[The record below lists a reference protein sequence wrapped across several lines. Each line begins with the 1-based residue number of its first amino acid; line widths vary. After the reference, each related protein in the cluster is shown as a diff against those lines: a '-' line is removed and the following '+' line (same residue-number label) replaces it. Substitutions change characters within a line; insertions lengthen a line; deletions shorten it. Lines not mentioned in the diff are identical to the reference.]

1 MTLTIED
8 VVTHYVLSSHP
19 RNRAIIDVKDK
30 KSGELR
36 FIKIRHRLSKF
47 YAVSLV
53 DPVTFEVWAEIQVKS
68 AAARIKPIILHLDNK
83 QDTTVELKD
92 TSRIGFE
99 WTFAWEGEKYR
110 WVRESRMSNSLE
122 CRAIRKTGD
131 ICVAQY
137 LPRMLKDEYFGIF
150 SLLGYNMLRC
160 NLTKSRELELILLM
174 SLMTVLDKSNDASW
188 KRDPISKGVQDDI
201 RNGGGSSSHTS
212 SSNSSFVSPPS
223 ASSTANS
230 HGMDHYEDPI
240 PKKSQQ
246 KKHKV
251 ELLNDQKL
259 QLMLEKDVRRSQ
271 KQIQLDQK
279 NHKPSLSAGNSPNQ
293 TPKTSP
299 LPTPSTSTNIMSNI
313 LSPRLSRQKSAAL
326 LTGNTNAS
334 QLSDASSLSPTSP
347 TTSISNHSGTNNG
360 AGRLSRLFNTLS
372 QMKQT
377 SDMVIIAP
385 DTNAPADDFNAFYP
399 PAPPPL
405 SEATTNESHTKQQQK
420 QQIARDQKLKLQRQK
435 QRQQQQQQLLLLQ
448 QQQQQQQQQQAQID
462 QDYYEQHHHLSLPT
476 GQLSRFTSDF
486 GNLAIS
492 KTSYD
497 NPPSLRNIRWNPE
510 PLTSIETTGS
520 SATNTYMSSRVPQ
533 QQPHYPPPHRSNSN
547 GRRPRMADQHRR
559 LSATEYSLYYNHN
572 PPPPQPQ
579 PQPPHYTNTNYN
591 NRYST
596 SEYYTHQ
603 YHQQQQ
609 AVYDYYQ

>member
-1 MTLTIED
+1 
-8 VVTHYVLSSHP
+8 
-19 RNRAIIDVKDK
+19 
-30 KSGELR
+30 
-36 FIKIRHRLSKF
+36 
-47 YAVSLV
+47 
-53 DPVTFEVWAEIQVKS
+53 
-68 AAARIKPIILHLDNK
+68 
-83 QDTTVELKD
+83 
-92 TSRIGFE
+92 
-99 WTFAWEGEKYR
+99 
-110 WVRESRMSNSLE
+110 MSNSLE
-122 CRAIRKTGD
+122 CRAIRKTGMMLKPLGSGIHAKKNLLGD

-137 LPRMLKDEYFGIF
+137 LPRMLKDEYFGIL

-160 NLTKSRELELILLM
+160 NLTKSRELELIILM

-201 RNGGGSSSHTS
+201 RNGGGSGS
-212 SSNSSFVSPPS
+212 SSNSSSFVSPPLAAAP
-223 ASSTANS
+223 ASSNNN
-230 HGMDHYEDPI
+230 GMDYYEDPI

-279 NHKPSLSAGNSPNQ
+279 NHTKPSLSAGNSPNQ

-299 LPTPSTSTNIMSNI
+299 LPTPSTSTNMMSNI

-326 LTGNTNAS
+326 LTSNNNA
-334 QLSDASSLSPTSP
+334 QLGDVSLSPTSP
-347 TTSISNHSGTNNG
+347 TTTTSSGTTSNG

-377 SDMVIIAP
+377 NDMVIIAP
-385 DTNAPADDFNAFYP
+385 DTNAAPVDDFSAFYP
-399 PAPPPL
+399 PA
-405 SEATTNESHTKQQQK
+405 SYATATNESHTKH
-420 QQIARDQKLKLQRQK
+420 QQIATSRDQKLKLQRQK
-435 QRQQQQQQLLLLQ
+435 QRQQQQQLLLLQ
-448 QQQQQQQQQQAQID
+448 QQQQQQQAHMD

-486 GNLAIS
+486 GNLAINKQS
-492 KTSYD
+492 HE
-497 NPPSLRNIRWNPE
+497 NPPSLRNIRRNPE
-510 PLTSIETTGS
+510 PLTPIDTASNSS
-520 SATNTYMSSRVPQ
+520 SATNKYMSSRIPQ
-533 QQPHYPPPHRSNSN
+533 QQAQHYPPPHRSNSN
-547 GRRPRMADQHRR
+547 GRRPRMADQQRR
-559 LSATEYSLYYNHN
+559 LSATEYSVYYHHNN
-572 PPPPQPQ
+572 PPPPPPLQPQ
-579 PQPPHYTNTNYN
+579 PHYTNTNYN

>member
-19 RNRAIIDVKDK
+19 RNRAIIDIKDK

-53 DPVTFEVWAEIQVKS
+53 DPVTFEVWAETQVKS
-68 AAARIKPIILHLDNK
+68 ATARIKPIILHLDNK

-160 NLTKSRELELILLM
+160 NLTKSRELELIILM

-201 RNGGGSSSHTS
+201 RNGGGSGSHTS

-223 ASSTANS
+223 ASTAA
-230 HGMDHYEDPI
+230 MDHYEDPI

-299 LPTPSTSTNIMSNI
+299 LPTPSTSTNMVSNI
-313 LSPRLSRQKSAAL
+313 PSPRLSRQKSAV
-326 LTGNTNAS
+326 

-347 TTSISNHSGTNNG
+347 TVSTSNHSGTNSG

-372 QMKQT
+372 QVKQT
-377 SDMVIIAP
+377 NDMVIIAP
-385 DTNAPADDFNAFYP
+385 DTDAPADGFDAFY
-399 PAPPPL
+399 AAPPL
-405 SEATTNESHTKQQQK
+405 SHAITNESHTKQQQK

-435 QRQQQQQQLLLLQ
+435 QRQQQQQQQQQLLLLQ
-448 QQQQQQQQQQAQID
+448 QQQQAQMD
-462 QDYYEQHHHLSLPT
+462 QDYYEQHHHMSLPT

-486 GNLAIS
+486 GNLAIN
-492 KTSYD
+492 KTSYE

-510 PLTSIETTGS
+510 PLTPIDTTS
-520 SATNTYMSSRVPQ
+520 SSSTTNKYMSSSSRVPQQQQQQQQQ

-547 GRRPRMADQHRR
+547 GRRPRMADPQRR
-559 LSATEYSLYYNHN
+559 LSATEYPLYYN
-572 PPPPQPQ
+572 PPQHQ
-579 PQPPHYTNTNYN
+579 PHYTNTNYS

-609 AVYDYYQ
+609 QQPVYDYYQ